1 VELESF
7 RPQKLL
13 RVVNYG
19 LAQSGDPQGNDG
31 LILVDDNVGYGGGYV
46 FVSDSFG

>member
-1 VELESF
+1 
-7 RPQKLL
+7 
-13 RVVNYG
+13 VNYG